1 MLDSASGERAVMIF
15 KIFGLDKLTAKLRRL
30 SAPELTRELEK
41 TTLKAVLYVHGK
53 VPAYPAA
60 PAGSKYGRT
69 GTLGREITTDVKTM
83 GSNVIGTIGSP
94 TPYAPWVISD
104 QAFQGKGPQT
114 RTHTSTGWYTLQ
126 AVVRKAQDAI
136 NRFFE
141 DLVKRL
147 TR

>member
-1 MLDSASGERAVMIF
+1 MIF
-15 KIFGLDKLTAKLRRL
+15 KVLGLDKLTAKLRRL

-41 TTLKAVLYVHGK
+41 TTRKAVHYVHGK
-53 VPAYPAA
+53 VPAYPA
-60 PAGSKYGRT
+60 PPVGSTYSRT
-69 GTLGREITTDVKTM
+69 GTLGRGINTKVKTM

-104 QAFQGKGPQT
+104 EAAGGAGPQAWMHEG
-114 RTHTSTGWYTLQ
+114 RWWTLQ
-126 AVVRKAQDAI
+126 GVVKKAQDAI

-141 DLVKRL
+141 DMVKRL